1 MQCIQEVT
9 KLAASGHP
17 ELNRYGDGIG
27 LTELRNRLK
36 LKLKEENGIEGME
49 VMITA
54 VSVFSYMKIY
64 AHAHICSHIQV

>member
-17 ELNRYGDGIG
+17 ELNRYGDGVG

-54 VSVFSYMKIY
+54 VSDY
-64 AHAHICSHIQV
+64 